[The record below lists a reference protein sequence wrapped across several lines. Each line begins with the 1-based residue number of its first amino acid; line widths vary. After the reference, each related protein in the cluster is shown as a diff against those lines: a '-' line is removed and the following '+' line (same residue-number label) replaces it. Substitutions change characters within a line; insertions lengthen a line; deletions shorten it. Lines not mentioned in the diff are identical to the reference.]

1 MEKIINM
8 NTVQDIFNINDKLS
22 KELNITHKLA
32 LPKVTKIVINAGIG
46 KQKEDNKAIEKIK
59 KEMSLL
65 TGQMPVVKYAKKA
78 IASFKIREGMPV
90 GLTVT
95 LRKERMMEFY
105 DRLINIAMPRI
116 KDFRGYSK
124 KSFDGRG
131 NITLGIKDHIIFP
144 EISVENVENIFGF
157 DITIATSAKDDKQGY
172 ELLKLMNFPFY
183 N

>member
-1 MEKIINM
+1 MTSIQEM
-8 NTVQDIFNINDKLS
+8 FDIKEQLS
-22 KELNITHKLA
+22 KNLNIPHVLA
-32 LPKVTKIVINAGIG
+32 LPKIQKIVINAGIG

-59 KEMSLL
+59 KDMSLL
-65 TGQMPVVKYAKKA
+65 SGQMPVVKNAKKA

-95 LRKERMMEFY
+95 LRKEKMREFY
-105 DRLINIAMPRI
+105 DRLVNIAMPRI
-116 KDFRGYSK
+116 KDFRGFSK

-131 NITLGIKDHIIFP
+131 NITIGIKDHIIFP

-157 DITIATSAKDDKQGY
+157 DITIATSAKDDIQGY